1 MLAQQEAAVESLEP
15 RRLRILVVDDDAG
28 MRALCGEVLRA
39 EGFDVLEAADG
50 REGLARA
57 FSERPDLVLCDIAMP
72 ILDGFGLAVALRH
85 NDRTNRVPLV
95 FLTSETEPY
104 VERHAYDAGA
114 LGFFTKP
121 FEPSTLISFI
131 KRVLALPE
139 PDAAQFEPV

>member
-1 MLAQQEAAVESLEP
+1 MLAQQEAPLELSEP
-15 RRLRILVVDDDAG
+15 RRLRILVVDDDPG
-28 MRALCGEVLRA
+28 MRALCGAVLTA

-57 FSERPDLVLCDIAMP
+57 FADNPDLVLCDIAMP

-85 NDRTNRVPLV
+85 NAQTRRLPLV
-95 FLTSETEPY
+95 FLTGETEPF

-121 FEPSTLISFI
+121 FEPSMLISFI
-131 KRVLALPE
+131 RRTLALPDRE
-139 PDAAQFEPV
+139 AARVYAV

>member
-1 MLAQQEAAVESLEP
+1 MLAQQDSPLESSEP
-15 RRLRILVVDDDAG
+15 RRLRILVVDDDPG
-28 MRALCGEVLRA
+28 MRALCGAVLTA

-57 FSERPDLVLCDIAMP
+57 FADDPDLVLCDIEMP

-85 NDRTNRVPLV
+85 NAQTSRLPLV
-95 FLTSETEPY
+95 FLTAESEPY

-121 FEPSTLISFI
+121 FEPSTLIPFI
-131 KRVLALPE
+131 KRALALPDRE
-139 PDAAQFEPV
+139 AALVQAV

>member
-1 MLAQQEAAVESLEP
+1 MLAQQEAQLEAPEP
-15 RRLRILVVDDDAG
+15 RRLRILVVEDDPG
-28 MRALCGEVLRA
+28 MRALCGAVLKA

-57 FSERPDLVLCDIAMP
+57 FSELPDLVLCDIAMP

-85 NDRTNRVPLV
+85 NAQTRRVPLV
-95 FLTSETEPY
+95 FLTAETEPY

-114 LGFFTKP
+114 VGFFTKP

-131 KRVLALPE
+131 KRALALPE
-139 PDAAQFEPV
+139 SDTAQVHAV

>member
-1 MLAQQEAAVESLEP
+1 MLAQQDAPLDSSEP
-15 RRLRILVVDDDAG
+15 RRLRILVVDDDPG
-28 MRALCGEVLRA
+28 MRALCGAVLMA

-57 FSERPDLVLCDIAMP
+57 FSEHPDLVLCDIAMP

-85 NDRTNRVPLV
+85 NAQTRRLPLV
-95 FLTSETEPY
+95 FLTAESEPY

-131 KRVLALPE
+131 KRALALPE
-139 PDAAQFEPV
+139 REAARAHAV

>member
-1 MLAQQEAAVESLEP
+1 MLAQQEVPLESPEP
-15 RRLRILVVDDDAG
+15 RLRILVVDDDPG

-57 FSERPDLVLCDIAMP
+57 FSEHPDLVLCDISMP

-85 NDRTNRVPLV
+85 NVRTRRVPLV
-95 FLTSETEPY
+95 FLTAETETY

-121 FEPSTLISFI
+121 FDPSALISFI
-131 KRVLALPE
+131 RRALALPE
-139 PDAAQFEPV
+139 RDLTTVQAV